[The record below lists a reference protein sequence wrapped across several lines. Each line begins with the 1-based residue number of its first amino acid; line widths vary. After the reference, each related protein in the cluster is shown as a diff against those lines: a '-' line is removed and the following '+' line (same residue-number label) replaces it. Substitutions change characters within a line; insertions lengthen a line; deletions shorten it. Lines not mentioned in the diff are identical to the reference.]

1 MATNKELLEKNK
13 QLRNALTTL
22 STAYVNEKEKNKR
35 LQSRLSSAEQKAQ
48 EFKITITPYID
59 KSKVY
64 EDMIT
69 LIRVIRQAVNNVD
82 DSLLETQT
90 RLETLLNNE
99 LNTKE

>member
-13 QLRNALTTL
+13 QLREALATLTNA
-22 STAYVNEKEKNKR
+22 YIDEKEKNKR
-35 LQSRLSSAEQKAQ
+35 LRAKLRGAEQKAQ

-64 EDMIT
+64 EDMVTI
-69 LIRVIRQAVNNVD
+69 IRVIRQAVDNIDN
-82 DSLLETQT
+82 SLLETQT

-99 LNTKE
+99 LKSKE